1 MSPSTAL
8 SVDFSSSAFSLG
20 LIDVMPFT
28 PSSASAQIHDGIATR
43 ECDRFTA
50 VVVIVSRRAPY
61 ADTGGGASS
70 E

>member
-1 MSPSTAL
+1 
-8 SVDFSSSAFSLG
+8 